1 MRFFLKLISAFLIF
15 ISVESCSKDDNN
27 EVGNPGLVGK
37 WEYDKIGTIN
47 SSGEE
52 VLNSY
57 VHACSTKKDF
67 VEFTETTFSETT
79 FGGGCETYTAN
90 YPSYAKNDNI
100 VRFYTNGN
108 AEASFYYEIVSLTE
122 TDLKVKSIYTSVIA
136 SKASYTTL
144 IVFKRK

>member
-1 MRFFLKLISAFLIF
+1 MKKLLKITSIFLVLIS
-15 ISVESCSKDDNN
+15 VMSCSKEDDDKT
-27 EVGNPGLVGK
+27 VNPSLVGK

-67 VEFTETTFSETT
+67 VEFTQASFSDTS
-79 FGGGCETYTAN
+79 FGGGCEIYTAN
-90 YPSYAKNDNI
+90 YPSYSKNDN
-100 VRFYTNGN
+100 VVKFYANGN
-108 AEASFYYEIVSLTE
+108 TEASFYYEILSLTE
-122 TDLKVKSIYTSVIA
+122 TELKVKSIYTNVITG
-136 SKASYTTL
+136 KASSTTV

>member
-27 EVGNPGLVGK
+27 EVVNPGLVGK

>member
-27 EVGNPGLVGK
+27 EVVNPGLVGK
-37 WEYDKIGTIN
+37 WEYEKIGSIN

-52 VLNSY
+52 VLASY
-57 VHACSTKKDF
+57 VNACATKKDF
-67 VEFTETTFSETT
+67 VEFTQASFSDTS

-90 YPSYAKNDNI
+90 YPSYSKNDNI

-108 AEASFYYEIVSLTE
+108 TEASFYYEVLSLTE
-122 TDLKVKSIYTSVIA
+122 TELKVKSIYTNVITG
-136 SKASYTTL
+136 KASSITV

>member
-1 MRFFLKLISAFLIF
+1 MKKLLKITSIFLVLIS
-15 ISVESCSKDDNN
+15 VMSCSKEDDDKT
-27 EVGNPGLVGK
+27 VNPSLVGK

-108 AEASFYYEIVSLTE
+108 AEASFYYEILSLTE
-122 TDLKVKSIYTSVIA
+122 TELKVKSIYTNVITG
-136 SKASYTTL
+136 KASSTTV

>member
-27 EVGNPGLVGK
+27 EVVNPGLVGK

-122 TDLKVKSIYTSVIA
+122 TELKVKSIYTNVITG
-136 SKASYTTL
+136 KASSTTV

>member
-1 MRFFLKLISAFLIF
+1 MKNFKKIILILTTVFSF
-15 ISVESCSKDDNN
+15 IACSKDDNN
-27 EVGNPGLVGK
+27 EVVNPGLVGK
-37 WEYDKIGTIN
+37 WEYEKIGSIN

-52 VLNSY
+52 VLASY
-57 VHACSTKKDF
+57 VNACATKKDF
-67 VEFTETTFSETT
+67 VEFTQASFSDTS

-90 YPSYAKNDNI
+90 YPSYSKNDNI

-108 AEASFYYEIVSLTE
+108 TEASFYYEVLSLTE
-122 TDLKVKSIYTSVIA
+122 TELKVKSIYTSVIA

>member
-1 MRFFLKLISAFLIF
+1 MKKLLKITSIFLVLIS
-15 ISVESCSKDDNN
+15 VMSCSKEDDDKT
-27 EVGNPGLVGK
+27 VNPGLVGK
-37 WEYDKIGTIN
+37 WEYEKIGSIN

-52 VLNSY
+52 VLASY
-57 VHACSTKKDF
+57 VNACATKKDF
-67 VEFTETTFSETT
+67 VEFTQASFSDTS

-90 YPSYAKNDNI
+90 YPSYSKNDNI